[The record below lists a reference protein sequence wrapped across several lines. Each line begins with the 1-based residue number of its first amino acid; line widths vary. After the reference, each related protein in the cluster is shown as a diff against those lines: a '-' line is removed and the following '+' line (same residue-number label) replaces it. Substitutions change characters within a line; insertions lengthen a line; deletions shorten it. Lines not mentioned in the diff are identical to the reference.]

1 MHTVDTIMPEVIK
14 IREYIAQLLPISSVY
29 RLQPS

>member
-14 IREYIAQLLPISSVY
+14 IREYIAQLLPISIWKEMM
-29 RLQPS
+29 